1 MAERVG
7 RNAAVRP
14 ARSFDCSALTGLHR
28 RLTAPQSGAGTTG
41 GVAAFVFTLCLEPP
55 QRQVLGRH
63 TCDRPLDEGDVVH
76 TADGEAWV
84 VRRLFSSEDDLTNEG
99 VAYCVPLNG
108 SSGAGR
114 RSGRV

>member
-1 MAERVG
+1 MA
-7 RNAAVRP
+7 
-14 ARSFDCSALTGLHR
+14 T
-28 RLTAPQSGAGTTG
+28 
-41 GVAAFVFTLCLEPP
+41 FVFTLCLEPP

-63 TCDRPLDEGDVVH
+63 ACDRPLGEGDVVH

-108 SSGAGR
+108 ASGAGR